1 MAWRASNF
9 GSGVIMM
16 IDTSGQPNRHI
27 AICTGNQQEA
37 ERIASGILAAEEMR
51 AALDQIVQET
61 PVPECLLPLG
71 PWLTDTTRNKAKL
84 ALAKANRS
92 PFEDQP

>member
-51 AALDQIVQET
+51 AALQQISEIDFT
-61 PVPECLLPLG
+61 WLDYGPLFEAH
-71 PWLTDTTRNKAKL
+71 KAIKD

-92 PFEDQP
+92 PFEDGA